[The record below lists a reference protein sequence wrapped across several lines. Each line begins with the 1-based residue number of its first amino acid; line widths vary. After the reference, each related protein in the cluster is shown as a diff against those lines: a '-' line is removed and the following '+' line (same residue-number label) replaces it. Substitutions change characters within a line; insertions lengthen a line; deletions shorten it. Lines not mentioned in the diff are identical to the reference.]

1 MRSVGAGVSAL
12 SVRGVFKSF
21 GSGAVLADIDLTVGE
36 GEIVS
41 LLGPSGCGKST
52 LLRIVAG
59 LEQAD
64 RGTVQIGPRDV
75 SGLPPGAR
83 NVAMVFQSLA
93 LYPHLSGRQNI
104 SLPLRA
110 RRLTRL
116 QRLLGPLRLWSSARS
131 IEREIDAAVDDIAAR
146 LDIEGVIDRV
156 PARLSGGQRQRVAI
170 GRALVRDSR
179 LLLLDE
185 PLSSLDAKV
194 RVQARDEIVQIQ
206 RAFGVACVFVT
217 HDQGEALAI
226 SDHVAVMLGG
236 RVAQFGTPAE
246 IYRDPVSLAVAR
258 FVGTPTINVLDGA
271 VDASGRV
278 HAAGF
283 VLDVRL
289 GIPAGQKVSVAVRPE
304 HVRIAAGQDES
315 RPVLRVA
322 RIEDHGHDGLVHLA
336 GRDGKAA
343 LLVARAGRALAFQP
357 GDEVRVSI
365 PAEDALYFS
374 EDGSRL
380 AGLPVAIAAYARG

>member
-1 MRSVGAGVSAL
+1 MPAL

-21 GSGAVLADIDLTVGE
+21 GSGAVLADIDLTVAE

-59 LEQAD
+59 LERAD
-64 RGTVQIGPRDV
+64 SGMIQIGSRDV
-75 SGLPPGAR
+75 SSLPPGAR

-93 LYPHLSGRQNI
+93 LYPHLTGRQNI
-104 SLPLRA
+104 ALPLRA

-116 QRLLGPLRLWSSARS
+116 QRMLGPLRLSPSVRA
-131 IEREIDAAVDDIAAR
+131 IEREIDGAVDDIAGR

-185 PLSSLDAKV
+185 PVSSLDAKV
-194 RVQARDEIVQIQ
+194 RAQARDEIVQIQ

-226 SDHVAVMLGG
+226 SDRVAVMLGG

-258 FVGTPTINVLDGA
+258 FVGTPTINVLDGTA
-271 VDASGRV
+271 DASGRV
-278 HAAGF
+278 LAGGF
-283 VLDVRL
+283 VFDVRL
-289 GIPAGQKVSVAVRPE
+289 DTTAGQKVSVAVRPE
-304 HVRIAAGQDES
+304 NVRIAAGHDDS
-315 RPVLRVA
+315 RPLLRVV

-336 GRDGKAA
+336 GRDGGEA
-343 LLVARAGRALAFQP
+343 LLVARAGRALAFRP
-357 GDEVRVSI
+357 GDEVRAAIS
-365 PAEDALYFS
+365 ADDALYFS

-380 AGLPVAIAAYARG
+380 VGLPVSMAAYARG

>member
-1 MRSVGAGVSAL
+1 MTRRSVEGSASAL
-12 SVRGVFKSF
+12 SIRGVCKSF
-21 GSGAVLADIDLTVGE
+21 GSGSVLADIDLAVGE

-41 LLGPSGCGKST
+41 LVGPSGCGKST

-64 RGTVQIGPRDV
+64 RGTVQIGARDV

-93 LYPHLSGRQNI
+93 LYPHLTGRQNI
-104 SLPLRA
+104 ALPLRA

-116 QRLLGPLRLWSSARS
+116 QRLLGPLRLSASVRS
-131 IEREIDAAVDDIAAR
+131 IEREIDGAVDDIAAR
-146 LDIEGVIDRV
+146 LDIGGVIDRV

-226 SDHVAVMLGG
+226 SDRVAVMLGG

-246 IYRDPVSLAVAR
+246 IYRNPVSLAVAR

-271 VDASGRV
+271 TDAAGRV

-283 VLDVRL
+283 VFDVRL
-289 GIPAGQKVSVAVRPE
+289 SASAGQAVSVAIRPE
-304 HVRIAAGQDES
+304 QVRIAGGQDDS
-315 RPVLRVA
+315 RPLLRVA

-336 GRDGKAA
+336 GRDGNAVV
-343 LLVARAGRALAFQP
+343 LVARASRALAFQP
-357 GDEVRVSI
+357 GDEVCVSI
-365 PAEDALYFS
+365 SADDALYFA

-380 AGLPVAIAAYARG
+380 AGLPVAMAA

>member
-1 MRSVGAGVSAL
+1 MSAL
-12 SVRGVFKSF
+12 SVRGVSKSF
-21 GSGAVLADIDLTVGE
+21 GSGSVLADVDLTVGE

-59 LEQAD
+59 LEHAD
-64 RGTVQIGPRDV
+64 RGSVQIGSRDV

-93 LYPHLSGRQNI
+93 LYPHLTGRQNI
-104 SLPLRA
+104 ALPLRA

-116 QRLLGPLRLWSSARS
+116 QRMLGPLRLSPSVRS
-131 IEREIDAAVDDIAAR
+131 IERDIDAAVDGIAGR

-226 SDHVAVMLGG
+226 SDRVAVMLGG

-258 FVGTPTINVLDGA
+258 FVGTPTINVLDGVA
-271 VDASGRV
+271 DVSGRV

-283 VLDVRL
+283 IFDARL
-289 GIPAGQKVSVAVRPE
+289 GGSAGQKVSVAVRPE
-304 HVRIAAGQDES
+304 RVRIAAGQDES
-315 RPVLRVA
+315 RALLRVA

-336 GRDGKAA
+336 GRDDRQT
-343 LLVARAGRALAFQP
+343 LFVARAGRAVAFRP

-365 PAEDALYFS
+365 SADDALYFS

-380 AGLPVAIAAYARG
+380 AALPASIAAHARG

>member
-1 MRSVGAGVSAL
+1 MSAL
-12 SVRGVFKSF
+12 IVRGVSKSF
-21 GSGAVLADIDLTVGE
+21 GAVPVLSDIDLDIGE

-59 LEQAD
+59 LERAD
-64 RGTVQIGPRDV
+64 RGKVQIGVRDV

-93 LYPHLSGRQNI
+93 LYPHLTGRQNI
-104 SLPLRA
+104 ALPLRA
-110 RRLTRL
+110 RRLSRM
-116 QRLLGPLRLWSSARS
+116 QRLSSPLRILPSVRA
-131 IEREIDAAVDDIAAR
+131 IEREIDAAVDGIAER
-146 LDIEGVIDRV
+146 LDIRGVVDRV

-170 GRALVRDSR
+170 GRALVRDSK

-226 SDHVAVMLGG
+226 SDRVAVMLEG
-236 RVAQFGTPAE
+236 RIAQLGTPAE
-246 IYRDPVSLAVAR
+246 VYRDPASLAVAR
-258 FVGTPTINVLDGA
+258 FVGTPTINVLEGV
-271 VDASGRV
+271 VDAAGCVR
-278 HAAGF
+278 AAGF
-283 VLDVRL
+283 LFDARL
-289 GIPAGQKVSVAVRPE
+289 GASAGRTIAVAVRPE
-304 HVRIAAGQDES
+304 HVRIGAGRDE
-315 RPVLRVA
+315 PGAMLRIT

-336 GRDGKAA
+336 CGDSKAA
-343 LLVARAGRALAFQP
+343 SLVARTGRAVAWRP
-357 GDEVRVSI
+357 GDEVRVTI
-365 PAEDALYFS
+365 PVDDALYFS
-374 EDGSRL
+374 REGARL
-380 AGLPVAIAAYARG
+380 GATPVRTAEYARG